1 MIVALMSDSH
11 DNMDAL
17 ARAVAY
23 CNAKKVDAVLHA
35 GDLVAPFVSRELGK
49 LRAPLTIVFGN
60 NDGERHGLR
69 GVFEGQIFEPPH
81 EIMLGGK
88 KVLMLHDPIILDTLR
103 ESKKYD
109 LILYGHLHKIEVT
122 KTPTL
127 VVNPGEIGGW
137 LTGKSTMA
145 LWDTETNE
153 VEIVEV

>member
-49 LRAPLTIVFGN
+49 LQAPLTIVFGN

-109 LILYGHLHKIEVT
+109 LILYGHLHQVEVT

-137 LTGKSTMA
+137 LTGKSTLA
-145 LWDTETNE
+145 LWDTETND